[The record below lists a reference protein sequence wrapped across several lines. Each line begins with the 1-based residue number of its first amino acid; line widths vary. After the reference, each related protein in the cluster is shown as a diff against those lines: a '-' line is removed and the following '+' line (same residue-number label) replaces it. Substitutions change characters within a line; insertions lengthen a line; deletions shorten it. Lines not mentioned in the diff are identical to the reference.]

1 MFFTRDEKV
10 FLQKTTVKGAD
21 GMRYAK
27 KGLSEKDR
35 KRLVFLDEM
44 NFLTKGEHLISN
56 FEELE
61 IYM

>member
-1 MFFTRDEKV
+1 MLFTRDEKV
-10 FLQKTTVKGAD
+10 FLQKTTVKDAD
-21 GMRYAK
+21 GARSAK

-35 KRLVFLDEM
+35 KRLTLMDEL